1 MSNLKKSARRGRRS
15 LVVLCATA
23 VLTGCVSNT
32 AVDLSTLYA
41 GDQAWELTSH
51 PREATGE
58 LCGAPQP
65 ECVQG
70 LITDQTHYRKFDS
83 AREAMAWDE
92 QVRGIRDVRRH
103 DAIVLEFVD
112 PTLTAG
118 EKTDLFKSI
127 EGIWNSD
134 T

>member
-1 MSNLKKSARRGRRS
+1 MSNLYELTCRGRRS
-15 LVVLCATA
+15 LVLLGATA

-41 GDQAWELTSH
+41 GDQAWELTGH

-58 LCGAPQP
+58 LCAAPQP
-65 ECVQG
+65 GCVQG
-70 LITDQTHYRKFDS
+70 LITDQTHYRKFGS
-83 AREAMAWDE
+83 ARDAIAWDE
-92 QVRGIRDVRRH
+92 QVRGTRDVRRH

-112 PTLTAG
+112 PTLTEG
-118 EKTDLFKSI
+118 EKTELFQSI